1 MMPDRDRYYAQPIGD
16 VPDFSFNADVV
27 RVFDDM
33 IGRSV
38 PGYDTIVALTGHL
51 AARFAPGADCVY
63 ELGCST
69 GASLFSMRQHLAQT
83 AHLIGVDASEAMIVQ
98 CRENLAMQSSGCT
111 VTLVT
116 DDITALEFDETAFVV
131 LNFTLQFV
139 PPEQRDSL
147 LTRIA
152 RATRAGGA
160 LVLSEKI
167 VFEDADQ
174 QALHDAMHLEFKR
187 RNGYSQLEISQKRSA
202 LERVMVP
209 ETLATHRARLLAAGY
224 RSCEVWFQCFNFV
237 SLVAI
242 K

>member
-1 MMPDRDRYYAQPIGD
+1 MPDRDRYYAQPIGA

-38 PGYDTIVALTGHL
+38 PGYDTIVALTGQL
-51 AARFAPGADCVY
+51 AARFADGGDRVY

-69 GASLFSMRQHLAQT
+69 GASLFAMRQHLDPA
-83 AHLIGVDASEAMIVQ
+83 ARLIGVDASEPMITQ
-98 CRENLAMQSSGCT
+98 CRANLAQQADGCE
-111 VTLVT
+111 VELVT
-116 DDITALEFDETAFVV
+116 GDITALAFEQTAFVV

-139 PPEQRDSL
+139 PPAQRDTL
-147 LTRIA
+147 LARIA
-152 RATRAGGA
+152 RATRPGGA

-167 VFEDADQ
+167 VFEDPDQ

-187 RNGYSQLEISQKRSA
+187 CNGYSQLEISQKRSA

-209 ETLATHRARLLAAGY
+209 EPLATHRARLLAAGY
-224 RSCEVWFQCFNFV
+224 RSCEVWFQCFNFM

-242 K
+242 R